1 MRWTGWLSYK
11 GQFFSCQ
18 AWAHTSVAMRNG
30 FFGCRDESDME
41 ERGWVRLWGVGQSP
55 EFSSERRLS
64 AEQRNWMSMNGFCLE
79 DYD

>member
-1 MRWTGWLSYK
+1 MHTTGWLSRRGEFYPCDQWDHLNA
-11 GQFFSCQ
+11 GYG
-18 AWAHTSVAMRNG
+18 ND

-41 ERGWVRLWGVGQSP
+41 ERGWVRLWGVGQVP
-55 EFSSERRLS
+55 EFSNERRLS